1 MEFINKT
8 NYTCEETIENS
19 ISAGVLTKKKT
30 AFTSSIC
37 FISAICGFISYGIE
51 EDKSKTT
58 FLVLGVCLTFFGF
71 FFIFSH
77 INALRALRKN
87 NQKQFS
93 NGLTYIYTF
102 NKHGF
107 KVTIKY
113 NGNEASSKL
122 NFSNI
127 LKVKESSH
135 SYYLFVN
142 KVNFYPIKKDGFEN
156 DEDFNFFYKKIE
168 KLIKKK
174 KKSSK

>member
-1 MEFINKT
+1 MEIINKT
-8 NYTCEETIENS
+8 FYTCEETIENS
-19 ISAGVLTKKKT
+19 IAAGILTKKKT
-30 AFTSSIC
+30 ALTSLIC

-51 EDKSKTT
+51 DDKSKTT

-77 INALRALRKN
+77 LNAIRALRKN
-87 NQKQFS
+87 NQKLFKD
-93 NGLTYIYTF
+93 GLSYTYIF

-107 KVTIKY
+107 KISIKY

-122 NFSNI
+122 DFSNI
-127 LKVKESSH
+127 LKIKESSH

-142 KVNFYPIKKDGFEN
+142 KVNFYPIKKDGFAS
-156 DEDFNFFYKKIE
+156 DDDFFFFYKKIE
-168 KLIKKK
+168 HLVKK